1 MEEQA
6 TCEFLSLY
14 VGNLKNCSAHKVVF
28 RRLEEC
34 PNNLTPF
41 FSAGSLDDSTSPP
54 RSKDED
60 QVVSR
65 RQGGQLTIIIGSFEN
80 FENSEDSQFMIP
92 RLNWS
97 EDIKTKKRR

>member
-1 MEEQA
+1 MEEQT

-14 VGNLKNCSAHKVVF
+14 LGNLKNCSAHKVVF

-34 PNNLTPF
+34 LNNMTPF
-41 FSAGSLDDSTSPP
+41 FYAGSLDDSTSPP

-65 RQGGQLTIIIGSFEN
+65 RQGGQLTIIVGTFEN
-80 FENSEDSQFMIP
+80 FENSEDSQLMIP
-92 RLNWS
+92 RLW
-97 EDIKTKKRR
+97 TLAF